1 MNSKTILGFVVGA
14 AAMAALLVSMSG
26 KEDVVVSQVDA
37 GGHQSDMA
45 WDPTK
50 RYPQRDV
57 YFPGMEDLGPDEMRV
72 IACGTGMPIPR
83 LKQAAA
89 CFLVELGNGDKFIF
103 DMGEG
108 SFERI
113 NALEIPLDQLDKV
126 FLGHLHL
133 DHAGDF
139 PAFYATGP
147 VNNRLRPV
155 RVFGP
160 SGVQEDWGTKAW
172 AQSMLDMWKWELASR
187 GGAVDSRGLE
197 LEVNEF
203 DWQGVNEVIYDENG
217 VQVRTLPAIH
227 LDQSVSFILEWNGL
241 SFAYSSDTVPNKWW
255 TEHTKGVDLS
265 IHECFPPPK
274 LFGEKLTFTPTEAVL
289 VGTQGHT
296 TAAAFGKVM
305 AMTKPRQAVCY
316 HFQNDF
322 DIQPAVL
329 EGIRETYDGPV
340 DLAIDFMTWNVT
352 KDEIRTRMAVPNEDS
367 FAAPA
372 QRAKIPPK
380 DSYRMTGFSLSG
392 MDPEASGVANDII
405 AKFNEQVGSDV
416 KPIYTG
422 FPFLSEEEQKQVL
435 EQADAEHKAFLER
448 KNAQ

>member
-1 MNSKTILGFVVGA
+1 MNNKILLGFLLGA
-14 AAMAALLVSMSG
+14 VATATLLITATTSEQG
-26 KEDVVVSQVDA
+26 GIATARA
-37 GGHQSDMA
+37 GGHEAESLA
-45 WDPTK
+45 WDPVQP
-50 RYPQRDV
+50 YPERDV
-57 YFPGMEDLGPDEMRV
+57 YFPGMETLAPDEMRV

-113 NALEIPLDQLDKV
+113 NALEMPLDQLDKV

-147 VNNRLRPV
+147 VNNRLMPV

-203 DWQGVNEVIYDENG
+203 DWEAINNVIYDEND
-217 VQVRTLPAIH
+217 VQVRTIPAIH
-227 LDQSVSFILEWNGL
+227 ADQSVSFILEWNDL
-241 SFAYSSDTVPNKWW
+241 TFAYSSDTVPNIWW
-255 TEHTKGVDLS
+255 AEHTKGADLS
-265 IHECFPPPK
+265 IHECFPPPQ
-274 LFGEKLTFTPTEAVL
+274 LFAEKLNFTPAEAVM
-289 VGTQGHT
+289 VGTQAHT
-296 TAAAFGKVM
+296 TAAAFGKIM
-305 AMTKPRQAVCY
+305 SITEPRHAVCY

-322 DIQPAVL
+322 DVQPAVL
-329 EGIRETYDGPV
+329 EAVRQTYDGPLS
-340 DLAIDFMTWNVT
+340 LATDFMVWNVT
-352 KDEIRTRMAVPNEDS
+352 KDEIRTRMAVVNEES
-367 FAAPA
+367 FAAPV
-372 QRAKIPPK
+372 QRAKVPPANPYK
-380 DSYRMTGFSLSG
+380 WTALSVSG
-392 MDPEASGVANDII
+392 PEPESSAVANEII
-405 AKFNEQVGSDV
+405 AKFNEEAGTDV
-416 KPIYTG
+416 KPTLTS
-422 FPFLSEEEQKQVL
+422 FPFLSDEQQKQVL
-435 EQADAEHKAFLER
+435 EQAQAEHEAFLKR
-448 KNAQ
+448 ID